1 MKPVFVIF
9 ISVLLS
15 GPLYAVTDQEKSLL
29 LALSEEL
36 KTISFIIDEAE
47 QAVDIN
53 HRRQVNYRELRDDF
67 ELIRQ
72 GIEDAINEERRE
84 IQSLPEL
91 EADYR

>member
-1 MKPVFVIF
+1 MCIRDR
-9 ISVLLS
+9 I
-15 GPLYAVTDQEKSLL
+15 YAVTDQERSLL

-36 KTISFIIDEAE
+36 KTIAFIIDEAE

-53 HRRQVNYRELRDDF
+53 HRRQVNYQELRDDL

-72 GIEDAINEERRE
+72 GIKDAINEERRE

-91 EADYR
+91 KADYR